1 MNRLEVE
8 NDNQLDEQHKN
19 HKLGKVAKAKE
30 VPPEGS
36 MLSLQGTSRR
46 KNGVT
51 EVA

>member
-19 HKLGKVAKAKE
+19 HTLGKAAKAKE
-30 VPPEGS
+30 VPPEGY
-36 MLSLQGTSRR
+36 MLFLLGTSKR